1 MKSQKPDPGRALDRF
16 FDQIS
21 KPSPEQLEKSRRNIF
36 KHLSAGA
43 LPTMESVAMPRI
55 GNRRSLFRLA
65 AAAVAAAVVIAGATL
80 VLRRHQGSTM
90 ATASDGT
97 RYRASEPIRAQGIDG
112 FLVRL
117 EDGSRVEMR
126 EDAELSLESA
136 SDGVRIR
143 LKTGEVIVNAAKQ
156 RRGHL
161 YVQTKDMVVS
171 VVGTVFL
178 VDAGD
183 QGSRVAVIQGE
194 VRVRQDG
201 MEKRLHPGDQV
212 ASNPDMNFMPMPEE
226 MYWSRDAE
234 SHMALLAQSVAPA
247 QAPAASQPV
256 APSAATFKWEAVA
269 IRPCEEGSVAGP
281 PGGRGGAGLRP
292 SPGRITFE
300 CMTVEQMISLAYE
313 RYGRPLLNASGGLAS
328 GAGKLRGGPPWV
340 RRDKYRIEAKA
351 VGTPGTKVMEGPML
365 RAILEDR
372 FQLKIKRETEEAP
385 MYALVVAKG
394 GLKIQPVGPD
404 DCRKRTPDDNFT
416 YEQILAA
423 IRRGEKPYCGMNGG
437 SEGPNIIMDFG
448 GSTLS
453 SFAGFLSGSMD
464 RHVLDKT
471 GIDGRFNIHFEYLR
485 DENTSAHFSDP
496 VNRPDVP
503 PAPSIFSAVE
513 DLGLKLEP
521 TKGPREYLVIEGIE
535 RPDAN

>member
-1 MKSQKPDPGRALDRF
+1 MKREKPDPGRVLDRF
-16 FDQIS
+16 FAQAS
-21 KPSPEQLEKSRRNIF
+21 KPSLEQLNQSRGRILQ
-36 KHLSAGA
+36 HLSTEA
-43 LPTMESVAMPRI
+43 PPSTENVAMPRMES
-55 GNRRSLFRLA
+55 GRLFFRLA
-65 AAAVAAAVVIAGATL
+65 VVTVAAVVIAGATI
-80 VLRRHQGSTM
+80 VLRHNQESAM

-97 RYRASEPIRAQGIDG
+97 RYRAGEPVRAQGIDG

-117 EDGSRVEMR
+117 KDGSHVEMR
-126 EDAELSLESA
+126 EDAELSLESTN
-136 SDGVRIR
+136 DGIRIR

-201 MEKRLHPGDQV
+201 TEKRLHPGDQV
-212 ASNPDMNFMPMPEE
+212 ATNPDMNFMPMPEE
-226 MYWSRDAE
+226 MSWSRDAE

-247 QAPAASQPV
+247 QTAASQTV
-256 APSAATFKWEAVA
+256 APSAGTPKWEAVA
-269 IRPCEEGSVAGP
+269 IRPCDEGSVAGP
-281 PGGRGGAGLRP
+281 LGGRGGSGPRP
-292 SPGRITFE
+292 SPGRITFQ
-300 CMTVEQMISLAYE
+300 CMTVQQMISLAYE
-313 RYGRPLLNASGGLAS
+313 RFGQPLLNATGGLAS
-328 GAGKLRGGPPWV
+328 DPGKLRDGPAWV

-351 VGTPGTKVMEGPML
+351 EGTPDTKFMEGPML
-365 RAILEDR
+365 RALLEDR
-372 FQLKIKRETEEAP
+372 FQLKIHRETEDVP
-385 MYALVVAKG
+385 MYALMAAKG

-404 DCRKRTPDDNFT
+404 GCRKRTPDDNFT
-416 YEQILAA
+416 YEQMLAS

-453 SFAGFLSGSMD
+453 AFAGFLSGSTD

-485 DENTSAHFSDP
+485 DENTSAHFGGP
-496 VNRPDVP
+496 VERPDVSP
-503 PAPSIFSAVE
+503 GPSIFSAVE

-535 RPDAN
+535 RPSEN